1 MNKNFFNYKIN
12 IKLNDILKILDIPRD
27 EFLVVNNNNNLNIDE
42 IFINDFVPFK
52 DLKENAL
59 SFLNNTN
66 YNFKEIFSGLCILEK
81 KNINFL
87 NENIIKIPF
96 KNPKLGFSKI
106 LELYNSKIPID
117 NFSIHTTAI
126 IDDNAKIGK
135 NVNIGPYSH
144 IEKGVVIGDN
154 TYISERVTI
163 SKNCIIGKNCIIH
176 SGVIIECSILQDR
189 VKISANSVL
198 GKVGFGFVPDNYQTS
213 LMPHFGGLLVGEGT
227 YIGANCTIDRGF
239 IENTVIGKSVMI
251 DNQVH
256 VGHNCIIEDLC
267 ILAGQVG
274 LSGSVKLKKK
284 VTLAGDVSI
293 KDNVTIG
300 ENSTV
305 AGASKVFN
313 TFPENSIIGGNPAQ
327 NLSDWKKII
336 ASQKL
341 NLKKRKFKTN
351 DN

>member
-1 MNKNFFNYKIN
+1 MNKQFFNSKIN
-12 IKLNDILKILDIPRD
+12 IKLNEILEVLDIPLN
-27 EFLVVNNNNNLNIDE
+27 EFLSINNDVNIDK

-52 DLKENAL
+52 DLKENSL
-59 SFLNNTN
+59 SFLNNTQYDFN
-66 YNFKEIFSGLCILEK
+66 KIFSGLCILEK
-81 KNINFL
+81 KNANIL
-87 NENIIKIPF
+87 SKSIIKIPF
-96 KNPKLGFSKI
+96 ERPKLGFSKI
-106 LELYNSKIPID
+106 LDFYFTKILKD
-117 NFSIHTTAI
+117 NVSVHPTAI
-126 IDDNAKIGK
+126 IDDTAVIGK
-135 NVNIGPYSH
+135 NVNIGPYSY

-154 TYISERVTI
+154 TYIAERVSI
-163 SKNCIIGKNCIIH
+163 LQNCMIGKNCIIYP
-176 SGVIIECSILQDR
+176 GVIIECSFLEDR
-189 VKISANSVL
+189 VKVFANSVL
-198 GKVGFGFVPDNYQTS
+198 GKVGFGFVPNDFKTS
-213 LMPHFGGLLVGEGT
+213 LMPHIGGLLIGEGT
-227 YIGANCTIDRGF
+227 HIGSNCTIDRGF

-256 VGHNCIIEDLC
+256 IGHNCVIEDLC
-267 ILAGQVG
+267 ILAGKVG
-274 LSGSVKLKKK
+274 LSGSVNLKKK

-300 ENSTV
+300 ANSII

-313 TFPENSIIGGNPAQ
+313 SFPENSIIGGHPAQ

>member
-1 MNKNFFNYKIN
+1 MNKQFFNSKIN
-12 IKLNDILKILDIPRD
+12 IKLNEILEVLDIPLN
-27 EFLVVNNNNNLNIDE
+27 EFLSINNDVNIDK

-52 DLKENAL
+52 DLKENSL
-59 SFLNNTN
+59 SFLNNTQYDFN
-66 YNFKEIFSGLCILEK
+66 KIFSGLCILEK
-81 KNINFL
+81 KNANIL
-87 NENIIKIPF
+87 SKSIIKIPF
-96 KNPKLGFSKI
+96 ERPKLGFSKI
-106 LELYNSKIPID
+106 LDFYFSKVLKDKVSVHP
-117 NFSIHTTAI
+117 TAI
-126 IDDNAKIGK
+126 IDDTAVIGK
-135 NVNIGPYSH
+135 NVNIGPYSY

-154 TYISERVTI
+154 TYIAERVSI
-163 SKNCIIGKNCIIH
+163 LQNCMIGKNCIIYP
-176 SGVIIECSILQDR
+176 GVIIECSFLEDR
-189 VKISANSVL
+189 VKVSANSVL
-198 GKVGFGFVPDNYQTS
+198 GKVGFGFVPNDFKTS
-213 LMPHFGGLLVGEGT
+213 LMPHIGGLLIGEGT
-227 YIGANCTIDRGF
+227 HIGSNCTIDRGF

-256 VGHNCIIEDLC
+256 IGHNCVIEDLC
-267 ILAGQVG
+267 ILAGKVG
-274 LSGSVKLKKK
+274 LSGSVNLKKK

-300 ENSTV
+300 ENSIV

-313 TFPENSIIGGNPAQ
+313 TFPENSVIGGNPAQ